1 MSRCDISRSY
11 RFHHYSNPLGG
22 AYREAG
28 YAVLSYLIRHGF
40 TTKYVPIGRLDCLP
54 PFEQVTIEGESP
66 DWTKVTSNL
75 CSLVTVPQVL
85 LAGYVAETIKH
96 DILEDISPRKSK
108 LIEEAESWLGAYVD
122 EYYTGDFIKRRRDT
136 KNLLMKIF
144 GYVKE
149 TIQTHWASVDTLANA
164 LVQQKTLS
172 EEKAFE
178 LIERDIP
185 DDFKMKAKKN

>member
-1 MSRCDISRSY
+1 M
-11 RFHHYSNPLGG
+11 
-22 AYREAG
+22 
-28 YAVLSYLIRHGF
+28 
-40 TTKYVPIGRLDCLP
+40 P
-54 PFEQVTIEGESP
+54 PFEPVTIEGESL

-75 CSLVTVPQVL
+75 GSLVTVPQVL

-185 DDFKMKAKKN
+185 DDLKMKAKTELSRTVPEKLAVILEQAQDLKSTSKQVVRKRFWWEFWKK